1 MSNQEVSKFVFTTRR
16 WERGKENRE
25 RERDRKRGR
34 LRKKEIYRDV
44 GVLVEDDLE
53 EVWGEDGRGFE
64 AFLRPKHVLLLSIG
78 PWRGARQ
85 I

>member
-1 MSNQEVSKFVFTTRR
+1 MVEHHVVGFRQQGWVA
-16 WERGKENRE
+16 
-25 RERDRKRGR
+25 
-34 LRKKEIYRDV
+34 RDV

-78 PWRGARQ
+78 PWRGAGQ